1 LIFSRYRAVV
11 TYFYAFAGSYELVIS
26 QSHSILPDY
35 MLVFA
40 IAVLAHC
47 PQFTDPKNVDQLLK
61 MKTCLWFIM
70 EPLITKND
78 SYCFSFYKGLLD
90 RLKTVKDALTPDDD
104 VVNEVR
110 TTHATYISRHIF

>member
-1 LIFSRYRAVV
+1 
-11 TYFYAFAGSYELVIS
+11 
-26 QSHSILPDY
+26 